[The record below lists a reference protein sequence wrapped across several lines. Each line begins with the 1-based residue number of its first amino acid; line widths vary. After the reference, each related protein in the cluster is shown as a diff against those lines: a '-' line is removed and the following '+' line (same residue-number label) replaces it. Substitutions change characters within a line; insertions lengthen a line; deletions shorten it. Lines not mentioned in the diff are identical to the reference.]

1 MITPWPRAAIFYWA
15 FIWRGL
21 LLFAVL
27 MIPFFFLYG
36 FVMLLL
42 EQHPLIERL
51 IRLALI
57 LGAML
62 IALCWG
68 LQWAMG
74 ARFGTWSLRSV
85 SPATPDS
92 PSADLDRRLTVPQA
106 LKVVWAQL
114 WRTAIISLPTNLAL
128 EWLIFH
134 RLLLASTDWQSRI
147 ESQLVS
153 ILVGLPIGVWAMRRA
168 LRARYGDFELNWFE
182 LPPPVSPDITEPSA
196 ERTVGPPTTAP

>member
-1 MITPWPRAAIFYWA
+1 MNTPWPRTASFYLA

-27 MIPFFFLYG
+27 MIPFFLLYG

-57 LGAML
+57 LGAMI

-74 ARFGTWSLRSV
+74 ARFGTWSLRAV
-85 SPATPDS
+85 SPVAS
-92 PSADLDRRLTVPQA
+92 ESASTDLDRRLALPQA

-114 WRTAIISLPTNLAL
+114 WRTAIISLPINLTL
-128 EWLIFH
+128 QWLVFH
-134 RLLLASTDWQSRI
+134 RLLLASTDWQSRL
-147 ESQLVS
+147 ESQSMS
-153 ILVGLPIGVWAMRRA
+153 IVVGLRSAFGLCARPSVHGDLA
-168 LRARYGDFELNWFE
+168 LKWLE
-182 LPPPVSPDITEPSA
+182 LPPPGPRDLAEPFA
-196 ERTVGPPTTAP
+196 ET

>member
-1 MITPWPRAAIFYWA
+1 MNTPWPRAALFYWA
-15 FIWRGL
+15 FVWRGL
-21 LLFAVL
+21 LLFVVL
-27 MIPFFFLYG
+27 MVPFYFLYG

-74 ARFGTWSLRSV
+74 ARFGTWSLRAV
-85 SPATPDS
+85 SPAAPDS

-134 RLLLASTDWQSRI
+134 RLLVASTSWQVQI
-147 ESQLVS
+147 ESQS
-153 ILVGLPIGVWAMRRA
+153 INILVGLPIGVWAMRQA
-168 LRARYGDFELNWFE
+168 LRVHYGNFELKWLE
-182 LPPPVSPDITEPSA
+182 LPPPSPPEIEQPSA
-196 ERTVGPPTTAP
+196 ELNDSAQ

>member
-1 MITPWPRAAIFYWA
+1 MNTPWPRAAIFYWA
-15 FIWRGL
+15 FVWRGL
-21 LLFAVL
+21 LLFALL
-27 MIPFFFLYG
+27 MIPFYLLYG

-51 IRLALI
+51 IRLTLI
-57 LGAML
+57 SGAML

-74 ARFGTWSLRSV
+74 ARFGAWSLRAV
-85 SPATPDS
+85 SPAASDS
-92 PSADLDRRLTVPQA
+92 TSADLDRRLTLPQA

-134 RLLLASTDWQSRI
+134 RLLVAGTDWQSRI
-147 ESQLVS
+147 ESQGMS
-153 ILVGLPIGVWAMRRA
+153 ILVGLPIGVWAMRQA
-168 LRARYGDFELNWFE
+168 LRVHYGNFELKWLE
-182 LPPPVSPDITEPSA
+182 SPPSGTPDIAEPSA
-196 ERTVGPPTTAP
+196 KLNDAAH